1 MTKIAFI
8 GLGNMGLPM
17 AKNLFKAGYEVKA
30 FDLSDRA
37 MMDASQQGLTCGTS
51 LNHATMR
58 ADILI
63 TMLPKGEH
71 VLAVYRDAI
80 ENLAEGATV
89 IDCSTIDIASTR
101 TMHELAKINAIESLD
116 APVSGGVAGANAATL
131 TFMIGGSESTFAAK
145 RQLFEAMGK
154 NIVYCG
160 ATTSGQA
167 AKICNNMILGIS
179 MIAVC
184 EAFVLGEKL
193 GLSPDAL
200 FEVAS
205 TSSGKCWSLTDYC
218 PMPGPVPKSPANRGY
233 QPGFAAELMKK
244 DLLLSQEAASTAEA
258 QTPLGSHAAKLY
270 SMYVEQGGRGVD
282 FSGII
287 QWLRQNQ
294 SLVS

>member
-17 AKNLFKAGYEVKA
+17 ARNLSAAGYKVTA
-30 FDLSDRA
+30 FDLSEKA
-37 MMDASQQGLTCGTS
+37 MTDAAQQGLNCA
-51 LNHATMR
+51 ATLKDAAR
-58 ADILI
+58 QADILI

-71 VLAVYRDAI
+71 VLAVYNESI
-80 ENLAEGATV
+80 EHLIDGATL
-89 IDCSTIDIASTR
+89 IDCSTIDIASAQSL
-101 TMHELAKINAIESLD
+101 HKLARDHGKESLD
-116 APVSGGVAGANAATL
+116 APVSGGITGASAATL
-131 TFMIGGSESTFAAK
+131 TFMIGGCEKTFSSSRKIFES
-145 RQLFEAMGK
+145 MGK

-160 ATTSGQA
+160 TATSGQA

-193 GLSPDAL
+193 GLSHDAL

-218 PMPGPVPKSPANRGY
+218 PVPGPVPTSPANRAY
-233 QPGFAAELMKK
+233 QPGFAAELMQK
-244 DLLLSQEAASTAEA
+244 DLALSQNAADTARA
-258 QTPLGSHAAKLY
+258 LTPLGSHAAQLY
-270 SMYVEQGGRGVD
+270 ADFVDQGGRGTD

-287 QWLRQNQ
+287 EWLRRA
-294 SLVS
+294 